1 MTVFFTSGPKS
12 DKPRSDLRVR
22 YTVSKESLK
31 IEISSKVEAL
41 FSEAIRSQVESIC
54 RDLSVNTG
62 LLEIDDFGALPFVIA
77 ARVEAVLKEAYPEIK
92 AEALPDQ
99 KEFCTYGTRRDRF
112 RRSRL
117 YLPGNQ
123 PKLMLNAGIHRPDGI
138 ILDLEDS
145 VSFEEKFVARLIVRN
160 ALRSLDFFGA
170 ERMVR
175 INQGERGLE
184 DLEFIVAHN
193 VHLILIPKVE
203 SAEDVQRVEERVKKI
218 SQQCGRK
225 EPVYF
230 MPIIESGRG
239 VMKALEIAEAS
250 ENNVALTIGLEDY
263 TASIGAERTEEG
275 WESFV
280 ARSTIVNAAKAAG
293 LQAIDTVFSDV
304 SDEAGLISATLEA
317 KSLGFD
323 GKGCVHPRQ
332 IRGIHD
338 AFSPSLSEVA
348 KAKRI
353 ILAFDDAEAKGL
365 GVVSLDSKMIDP
377 PVVKRAMSVVEMAVS
392 IGILDKQWKE
402 NEDV

>member
-1 MTVFFTSGPKS
+1 MSGIFFSGPKS
-12 DKPRSDLRVR
+12 DKPRSDLKVR
-22 YTVSKESLK
+22 YTPSKEALK
-31 IEISSKVEAL
+31 IEVSSKVEVL
-41 FSEAIRSQVESIC
+41 FSEPIRKQVESIC
-54 RDLSVNTG
+54 QTLSVDTG
-62 LLEIDDFGALPFVIA
+62 VLEIDDFGALPFVIG
-77 ARVEAVLKEAYPEIK
+77 ARVEAVLKEAYPDIK
-92 AEALPDQ
+92 VEALPEL
-99 KEFCTYGTRRDRF
+99 KEFCTYGTQRDRF

-145 VSFEEKFVARLIVRN
+145 VSLEEKSAARLIVRN

-184 DLEFIVAHN
+184 DLEYIVAHN
-193 VHLILIPKVE
+193 VHLVLIPKVE
-203 SAEDVQRVEERVKKI
+203 SAEDIQKVDEKVKTI
-218 SQQCGRK
+218 CQQSGRK

-239 VMKALEIAEAS
+239 VMKALQIAEAS

-263 TASIGAERTEEG
+263 TADIGAERTDEG

-304 SDEAGLISATLEA
+304 SDEAGLLSATMEA

-338 AFSPSLSEVA
+338 AFTPSLSEVA

-353 ILAFDDAEAKGL
+353 VLAFDEAEAKGL

-377 PVVKRAMSVVEMAVS
+377 PVVKRATHIVEMAVAT
-392 IGILDKQWKE
+392 GILDRQWKE
-402 NEDV
+402 NEDI